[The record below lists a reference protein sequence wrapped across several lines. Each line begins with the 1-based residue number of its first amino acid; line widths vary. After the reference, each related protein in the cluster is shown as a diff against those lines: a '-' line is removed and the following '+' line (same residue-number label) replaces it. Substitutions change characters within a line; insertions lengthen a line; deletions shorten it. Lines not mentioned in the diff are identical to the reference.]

1 METNAATLPA
11 LPGYQGI
18 PLDALP
24 PTFRPQVEAAAMLA
38 GLIRARELN
47 VYEELTREG
56 PVEWQYGDY
65 NDVVVKCD
73 GSIQRTYH
81 LRDGRVFKTFP
92 SGLGFARGEESDRFL
107 VALGFDP
114 KKLTEIRQESAPGGD
129 EETPP
134 LIYYGS
140 GGK

>member
-18 PLDALP
+18 PLDELP
-24 PTFRPQVEAAAMLA
+24 ITLRPQVEAAAGLA
-38 GLIRARELN
+38 AKIPARELN
-47 VYEELTREG
+47 VYEELTKNE
-56 PVEWQYGDY
+56 PVKWQYGDY
-65 NDVVVKCD
+65 KDVVVKYD

-81 LRDGRVFKTFP
+81 LRNGRVFTTFL
-92 SGLGFARGEESDRFL
+92 SGLGFARGGESDRFL

-114 KKLTEIRQESAPGGD
+114 EKLTEIRQEPAPGGD
-129 EETPP
+129 ERTPP